1 MSRTKQTQRGDIMMQ
16 QNKMSKALI
25 FAWAALFGLASG
37 GASAADAEPV
47 KIGVLTDMS
56 GVYSALSG
64 KGSVVA
70 AQMAVEDFGGN
81 VLGRPIQVIF
91 ADHQNKADVGVTK
104 AREWF
109 DVDHVD
115 MITDMVNSSIGIAVQ
130 KLAAEKKKI
139 TMNTGAASTVLT
151 NKECSPYGVHYVYDT
166 YALANG
172 TGRALMEL
180 GYKKWFFLTADYAFG
195 QSLEKDATNVVNEM
209 GGTVVGSIRH
219 PLSAP
224 DFSSYLVQAQ
234 SSGATVLAFADAGGD
249 FTNAMKQAREFG
261 MGGKGMT
268 LAGLLVTD
276 NDVKSLGLDVAQGM
290 RFTTGFYW
298 DMSPETRAFAE
309 RFRAKTGAMP
319 NMVQA
324 GDYSAVLQ
332 YLKAVQAAGNSNSDA
347 VMSKLKSMSI
357 NDVFAKNGHIREDG
371 RMVHDMYLVEVKT
384 PAESKGAWD
393 LLKVLKVIPGDQA
406 FQPLSKSECPLVT
419 KAK

>member
-1 MSRTKQTQRGDIMMQ
+1 MMQ
-16 QNKMSKALI
+16 RNKMSKALI
-25 FAWAALFGLASG
+25 FALAALFGLASG

-70 AQMAVEDFGGN
+70 AQMAVEDFGGK

-151 NKECSPYGVHYVYDT
+151 NKECSPYGVHSVYDT

-195 QSLEKDATNVVNEM
+195 QSLE
-209 GGTVVGSIRH
+209 
-219 PLSAP
+219 
-224 DFSSYLVQAQ
+224 
-234 SSGATVLAFADAGGD
+234 
-249 FTNAMKQAREFG
+249 
-261 MGGKGMT
+261 
-268 LAGLLVTD
+268 
-276 NDVKSLGLDVAQGM
+276 
-290 RFTTGFYW
+290 
-298 DMSPETRAFAE
+298 
-309 RFRAKTGAMP
+309 
-319 NMVQA
+319 
-324 GDYSAVLQ
+324 
-332 YLKAVQAAGNSNSDA
+332 
-347 VMSKLKSMSI
+347 
-357 NDVFAKNGHIREDG
+357 
-371 RMVHDMYLVEVKT
+371 
-384 PAESKGAWD
+384 
-393 LLKVLKVIPGDQA
+393 
-406 FQPLSKSECPLVT
+406 
-419 KAK
+419 